1 MTSSENPGTVVC
13 IANEGNE
20 ASLQVWKIYKTLPD
34 PDAEV
39 DGLLRVIDEE
49 GEDYLYPEE
58 NFKPIQLPSEM
69 RASFERAVRRQQKHA
84 TASSRRSLK
93 VVRARTAQRKRK
105 SARGA

>member
-1 MTSSENPGTVVC
+1 
-13 IANEGNE
+13 
-20 ASLQVWKIYKTLPD
+20 
-34 PDAEV
+34 
-39 DGLLRVIDEE
+39 
-49 GEDYLYPEE
+49 
-58 NFKPIQLPSEM
+58 M